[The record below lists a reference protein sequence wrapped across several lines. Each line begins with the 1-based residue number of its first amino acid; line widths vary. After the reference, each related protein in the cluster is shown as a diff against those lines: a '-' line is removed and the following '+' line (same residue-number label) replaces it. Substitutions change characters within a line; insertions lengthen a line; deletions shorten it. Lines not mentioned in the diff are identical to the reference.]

1 MLMTKKNII
10 IPVLFIIALVLLM
23 TSRYLLYG
31 VPHEFLG
38 PEFKGT
44 FEGDYDFTLELV
56 RNITHHGAIPLWS
69 STYSGPIFVFAANL
83 HVLGQALL
91 YFFTHSLALSIKI
104 YQVIYFMLAG
114 LSMFFLALYL
124 YKSRLAA
131 TFCAVLYT
139 FTPFFIGEMLSYLHY
154 STTYFCLPLA
164 FLFIF
169 KALDSER
176 PRRYSLVAA
185 LVIAFN
191 LLSHPQNVF
200 IAGLFYF
207 LFALGVLYLRP
218 GAADFRKALKIFSL
232 ITAVTLLLS
241 MFFILPT
248 LIDGYPW
255 TRSLTEGGTW
265 LKFSARAPDAHSYSH
280 SQSLL
285 SAITLFH
292 WPWFITPLKNGIYP
306 PPGFM
311 LIYVLPF
318 FMALA
323 GIWIGLRDKKIKKV
337 TLLFLLLGIISFLFS
352 LGMRLGPFSL
362 FSWAYKFI
370 PFFHMARA
378 PCRYFY
384 QGVLSVC
391 LLSGLLI
398 LKLPKSRSIPL
409 IFLVLIPY
417 LYAADFYGNRYNW
430 TFIPA
435 KEPAYFS
442 QVQNWLRDNN
452 RNDFRIVECFGTP
465 GYLGID
471 QRMFPNGLDL
481 LARGISKDYL
491 DEYLSL
497 FGIKYVLSPR
507 LHSRRDMT
515 FDKPGYMPPRADN
528 NSGKLNDEEEY
539 YSAWTT
545 EFRFVTDRLEGDP
558 AFKKFSADTRD
569 VAVFENKTAFSNY
582 RLYPALGLMV
592 LGGSNAYDFLS
603 LKKFDKFFLPDSIM
617 RLAPVFIA
625 QSKNLAALAALKKV
639 CPELILHNTDF
650 TDLFF
655 LLNQEHLVKLSD
667 LDNPGWIFYG
677 GSYGILQPVPAQD
690 RSLGNFLFGD
700 LCFSDFAVATDKQ
713 GSVCNVVLEAD
724 KNDYYRIILRVFG
737 ADGFGALRPR
747 LDGKELSVIDTSTF
761 RGFQWV
767 DVWDGNL
774 EKGRHHLELTL
785 INPTSVFLDAV
796 ALVPDAQLY
805 AGLENVR
812 VDFKDIPVT
821 YLINR
826 QNILRSSLEARWGL
840 YIAQEDDYAVSLRM
854 KASSAGREKT
864 KMVLKIDTQDAVTF
878 DYTPDPSESA
888 SLVRL
893 GPIHFSSGK
902 HSLVLKNI
910 APKVEL
916 ELVSITNAPD
926 FITKNPPQIDYASNG
941 AGGYLGRINSNAP
954 FVFVHTEANYPG
966 WKMSLGGSTVE
977 PIVADMFLNAFIV
990 DSAGVSKFR
999 IFYRN
1004 GWQTVGIIISIISLG
1019 AVLFFIIHRPK

>member
-1 MLMTKKNII
+1 MKKNSLV
-10 IPVLFIIALVLLM
+10 PVFFIIVLVLLM
-23 TSRYLLYG
+23 TGRYLLYG

-56 RNITHHGAIPLWS
+56 RNITCHGAIPLWS
-69 STYSGPIFVFAANL
+69 QTYSGPIFVFAANL

-91 YFFTHSLALSIKI
+91 YFLTHNLALSIKI
-104 YQVIYFMLAG
+104 YQVLYFMFAG

-124 YKSRLAA
+124 YKRRLAA
-131 TFCAVLYT
+131 LFSAVLYT

-176 PRRYSLVAA
+176 TRRYSLAAA

-218 GAADFRKALKIFSL
+218 GATDLRKALKIFFS
-232 ITAVTLLLS
+232 IAGVTLLLS
-241 MFFILPT
+241 LFFILPT
-248 LIDGYPW
+248 LIEGYPY
-255 TRSLTEGGTW
+255 TRSLTDGGTW
-265 LKFSARAPDAHSYSH
+265 AKFSARIPDAHSWMH

-292 WPWFITPLKNGIYP
+292 WPWFITPLKNGVYP
-306 PPGFM
+306 PAGFM
-311 LIYVLPF
+311 FIYALPF
-318 FMALA
+318 ILALV
-323 GIWIGLRDKKIKKV
+323 GTYIGLRDKKLKAV
-337 TLLFLLLGIISFLFS
+337 TMLFLLLGVISFLFS
-352 LGMRLGPFSL
+352 QGMRLGPFSL
-362 FSWAYKFI
+362 FSWAYKII

-378 PCRYFY
+378 PSRYFY

-391 LLSGLLI
+391 LLAGLVVM
-398 LKLPKSRSIPL
+398 KLPKSRAVPL
-409 IFLVLIPY
+409 LILVLLPY
-417 LYAADFYGNRYNW
+417 LYAADFYANRYNW

-442 QVQNWLRDNN
+442 QVQGWLKNSNEDG
-452 RNDFRIVECFGTP
+452 FRIVECFGTP
-465 GYLGID
+465 GYLGIG
-471 QRMFPNGLDL
+471 QRMLPNGLDL
-481 LARGISKDYL
+481 MARGINKDYL
-491 DEYLSL
+491 DKYLSL
-497 FGIKYVLSPR
+497 FGIKYILSPQ
-507 LHSRRDMT
+507 LHSRRATT
-515 FDKPGYMPPRADN
+515 FDKPGYMPPRAD
-528 NSGKLNDEEEY
+528 SAADALRDEEEY
-539 YSAWTT
+539 YSAQTT
-545 EFRFVTDRLEGDP
+545 EFRFVTDRLENDP
-558 AFKKFSADTRD
+558 AFKKFSAGTRD
-569 VAVFENKTAFSNY
+569 VAIFENKAAFSDY
-582 RLYPALGLMV
+582 RLYPGLGLMV

-603 LKKFDKFFLPDSIM
+603 LERFDKFFLPGSAM
-617 RLAPVFIA
+617 RPAPVFIA
-625 QSKNLAALAALKKV
+625 QSKNLAALTALKKA

-655 LLNQEHLVKLSD
+655 LLNQEYLIKLSEIN
-667 LDNPGWIFYG
+667 NPGWIFYG

-690 RSLGNFLFGD
+690 HSLGNFLFGD

-713 GSVCNVVLEAD
+713 GTRCNVTLQAD
-724 KNDYYRIILRVFG
+724 KGDYYRIALRAFG
-737 ADGFGALRPR
+737 ADGFGALLPR
-747 LDGKELSVIDTSTF
+747 LDGKELPVIDTSTF

-774 EKGRHHLELTL
+774 EKGRHQLELIL

-805 AGLENVR
+805 AGLDNVR
-812 VDFKDIPVT
+812 ADFKDIPVT

-826 QNILRSSLEARWGL
+826 QNILRSPLEARWGL
-840 YIAQEDDYAVSLRM
+840 YIAQDDDYTVFLRI
-854 KASSAGREKT
+854 KASGDEREKS
-864 KMVLKIDTQDAVTF
+864 KMILKIDTQDAVTV
-878 DYTPDPSESA
+878 DYTPDPGGSA

-893 GPIHFSSGK
+893 GPVHFLSGK

-910 APKVEL
+910 PVKVEL
-916 ELVSITNAPD
+916 GLVSITNAPD
-926 FITKNPPQIDYASNG
+926 NMSKSPPRIDYVSNG
-941 AGGYLGRINSNAP
+941 SGGWKGRINSSAP
-954 FVFVHTEANYPG
+954 CVLVHTEANYPG
-966 WKMSLGGSTVE
+966 WKMSLGGCTVE

-990 DSAGVSKFR
+990 PGAEAGKFS
-999 IFYRN
+999 ITYRN
-1004 GWQTVGIIISIISLG
+1004 GWQTAGIIISLSTLA
-1019 AVLFFIIHRPK
+1019 AVLFLIIRKRDA

>member
-1 MLMTKKNII
+1 MKKNSLV
-10 IPVLFIIALVLLM
+10 PVFFIIALVLLM
-23 TSRYLLYG
+23 TGRYLLSG

-56 RNITHHGAIPLWS
+56 KDITRHRNLPLWS
-69 STYSGPIFVFAANL
+69 QTYSGPIFIFAANL
-83 HVLGQALL
+83 HVLGQVLL
-91 YFFTHSLALSIKI
+91 YFLTHNLALSIKI
-104 YQVIYFMLAG
+104 YQVLYFIFAG

-124 YKSRLAA
+124 YKSRRAA
-131 TFCAVLYT
+131 LFSAILYT

-169 KALDSER
+169 KALDSQW
-176 PRRYSLVAA
+176 PRRYSLAAA

-207 LFALGVLYLRP
+207 LFALGVLCLRP
-218 GAADFRKALKIFSL
+218 GAVDLGKVLKIFFL
-232 ITAVTLLLS
+232 IAAVTLFLS
-241 MFFILPT
+241 LFFILPT
-248 LIDGYPW
+248 LIEGYPW
-255 TRSLTEGGTW
+255 TRSLTDGGTW
-265 LKFSARAPDAHSYSH
+265 SKFSARVPDAHSYSH

-292 WPWFITPLKNGIYP
+292 WPWFITPLKNGVYP
-306 PPGFM
+306 PAGFM
-311 LIYVLPF
+311 FIYALPF
-318 FMALA
+318 ILALA
-323 GIWIGLRDKKIKKV
+323 GIYIGLREPKFKKI
-337 TLLFLLLGIISFLFS
+337 TLLFLLLGAISFLFS

-362 FSWAYKFI
+362 FSWAYKII
-370 PFFHMARA
+370 PYFHMARA
-378 PCRYFY
+378 PYRYFY
-384 QGVLSVC
+384 QGVLSIC
-391 LLSGLLI
+391 LLSGLLV
-398 LKLPKSRSIPL
+398 LKLPKSRAIPL
-409 IFLVLIPY
+409 FLLVMLPY
-417 LYAADFYGNRYNW
+417 LYAADFYANRYNW

-452 RNDFRIVECFGTP
+452 KSGNRIVECFGTP
-465 GYLGID
+465 GYLGIG

-481 LARGISKDYL
+481 MARGISKDYL
-491 DEYLSL
+491 DKYLSL

-507 LHSRRDMT
+507 LHSRRGMT
-515 FDKPGYMPPRADN
+515 FDKPGYMPPRAD
-528 NSGKLNDEEEY
+528 SAADALRDEEEY
-539 YSAWTT
+539 YSAQTT
-545 EFRFVTDRLEGDP
+545 EFRFVTDRLSDDP
-558 AFKKFSADTRD
+558 AFKMFTAGTRD
-569 VAVFENKTAFSNY
+569 VAVFENKTAFSDY

-603 LKKFDKFFLPDSIM
+603 LEKFDQFFLPDSTM
-617 RLAPVFIA
+617 RLAPVFLA

-655 LLNQEHLVKLSD
+655 LLNREHLVKLSD
-667 LDNPGWIFYG
+667 LNNPGWIFYG

-690 RSLGNFLFGD
+690 HSLGNFLFGD

-713 GSVCNVVLEAD
+713 GSSCNVTLQAD

-737 ADGFGALRPR
+737 ADGFGALRCR
-747 LDGKELSVIDTSTF
+747 LDGKELPVIDTSTF

-774 EKGRHHLELTL
+774 EKGRHYLELTL

-805 AGLENVR
+805 AGLDNVR
-812 VDFKDIPVT
+812 DDFKDIPVT

-826 QNILRSSLEARWGL
+826 QNILRSPLEVRWGL
-840 YIAQEDDYAVSLRM
+840 YIAQEDDYAVSLRIR
-854 KASSAGREKT
+854 ASGDEQGKS
-864 KMVLKIDTQDAVTF
+864 KMILKIDTQDAATF
-878 DYTPDPSESA
+878 DYTPDPSGPV

-910 APKVEL
+910 ASKAIL

-926 FITKNPPQIDYASNG
+926 NISKSPPRIDYAPDG
-941 AGGYLGRINSNAP
+941 AGGRQGRINSNAP
-954 FVFVHTEANYPG
+954 FVLVHTEANYPG

-977 PIVADMFLNAFIV
+977 PVVADMFLNAFIV
-990 DSAGVSKFR
+990 DRAGVSKFR

-1004 GWQTVGIIISIISLG
+1004 GWQTAGIIISLITLG
-1019 AVLFFIIHRPK
+1019 VVLFLIIRKPKL

>member
-1 MLMTKKNII
+1 MKKNSLA
-10 IPVLFIIALVLLM
+10 PALFIIALVLLM
-23 TSRYLLYG
+23 SGRYLLSG

-56 RNITHHGAIPLWS
+56 RNITRHGAISLWS
-69 STYSGPIFVFAANL
+69 STYSAPIFVFAANL

-91 YFFTHSLALSIKI
+91 YFLTHNLALSIKI
-104 YQVIYFMLAG
+104 YQVLYFMLAG

-131 TFCAVLYT
+131 LFSAVLYA

-169 KALDSER
+169 KALDA
-176 PRRYSLVAA
+176 PNFLRYSLVAA

-218 GAADFRKALKIFSL
+218 QAVDLPKALKIFFW
-232 ITAVTLLLS
+232 IAAVTLLLS
-241 MFFILPT
+241 LFFILPT
-248 LIDGYPW
+248 LIEGYPW

-265 LKFSARAPDAHSYSH
+265 TKFSARIPDAHSWSH
-280 SQSLL
+280 SQSLF

-292 WPWFITPLKNGIYP
+292 WPWFITPLKNGAYP
-306 PPGFM
+306 APGFM
-311 LIYVLPF
+311 LIYALPF
-318 FMALA
+318 IMALA
-323 GIWIGLRDKKIKKV
+323 GVYIGLRDKKFNKFA
-337 TLLFLLLGIISFLFS
+337 LLFLLLGAVSFLFS

-370 PFFHMARA
+370 PYFHMARA
-378 PCRYFY
+378 PYRYFY
-384 QGVLSVC
+384 QGVLSIC
-391 LLSGLLI
+391 LLSGFLI
-398 LKLPKSRSIPL
+398 LKLPRSRAVPL
-409 IFLVLIPY
+409 LILVLAPY
-417 LYAADFYGNRYNW
+417 LYAADFYANRYNW

-442 QVQNWLRDNN
+442 QVQDWLRNN
-452 RNDFRIVECFGTP
+452 NADGNRVVECFGTP
-465 GYLGID
+465 GYLGIG
-471 QRMFPNGLDL
+471 QRMFPDGLDL
-481 LARGISKDYL
+481 MARGINKDYL
-491 DEYLSL
+491 DKYLSL

-507 LHSRRDMT
+507 LHSRRETT
-515 FDKPGYMPPRADN
+515 FDKPGYMPPRAD
-528 NSGKLNDEEEY
+528 SAADALRDEEEY
-539 YSAWTT
+539 YSAQTT
-545 EFRFVTDRLEGDP
+545 EFRFVTDRLSDDP
-558 AFKKFSADTRD
+558 AFKMFSAGTRD
-569 VAVFENKTAFSNY
+569 VAIFENKTAFSGY
-582 RLYPALGLMV
+582 RLYPAVGLMV

-603 LKKFDKFFLPDSIM
+603 LKKFDQFFLPDSGM
-617 RLAPVFIA
+617 RLAPLFIA
-625 QSKNLAALAALKKV
+625 QSKNLAALPALKKA

-667 LDNPGWIFYG
+667 FSNPGWIFYG

-690 RSLGNFLFGD
+690 HSLGNFLFGD

-713 GSVCNVVLEAD
+713 GSSCNVTLQAD
-724 KNDYYRIILRVFG
+724 KSDYYRIVLRVFG
-737 ADGFGALRPR
+737 ADGFGALLPR
-747 LDGKELSVIDTSTF
+747 LDGKELAVIDTSTF

-774 EKGRHHLELTL
+774 EKGRHQLELTL
-785 INPTSVFLDAV
+785 INPTSVFLDAL

-805 AGLENVR
+805 AGLDNVR
-812 VDFKDIPVT
+812 VDFKDIPVN

-826 QNILRSSLEARWGL
+826 QNILRSPQEGRWGL
-840 YIAQEDDYAVSLRM
+840 YIAQEDDYAVSLSIRAPSDEQG
-854 KASSAGREKT
+854 KS
-864 KMVLKIDTQDAVTF
+864 KMILKIDTQDAATF
-878 DYTPDPSESA
+878 DYAPDPGGPV
-888 SLVRL
+888 SLIRL
-893 GPIHFSSGK
+893 GKIRFSSGK

-910 APKVEL
+910 PAKAEL
-916 ELVSITNAPD
+916 ELVSISNAQD
-926 FITKNPPQIDYASNG
+926 TISKSPPQVDYAPNG
-941 AGGYLGRINSNAP
+941 SGGYRGRVNSESP
-954 FVFVHTEANYPG
+954 FVLVHTEANYPG
-966 WKMSLGGSTVE
+966 WKMSLGGRTVE

-990 DSAGVSKFR
+990 DSAGESKFKV
-999 IFYRN
+999 FYRN
-1004 GWQTVGIIISIISLG
+1004 GWQTAGIVISLITL
-1019 AVLFFIIHRPK
+1019 AMVLFLIMRKRKM